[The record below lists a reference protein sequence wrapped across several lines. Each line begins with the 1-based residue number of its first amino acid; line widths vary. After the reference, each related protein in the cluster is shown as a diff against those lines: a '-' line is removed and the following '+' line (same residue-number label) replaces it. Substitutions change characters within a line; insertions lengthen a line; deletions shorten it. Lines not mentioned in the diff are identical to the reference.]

1 MLRRNNLTQGV
12 VSPTPGKESVREQDS
27 GIAEI
32 NNSLVSLENQ
42 LDKDNLMSRRPTRL
56 TLELL
61 ARVKVKE
68 ALP

>member
-1 MLRRNNLTQGV
+1 MLRRNNLTRGV
-12 VSPTPGKESVREQDS
+12 VSPVLSEESVRA

-32 NNSLVSLENQ
+32 NNSSVSWGNQ

-61 ARVKVKE
+61 ARVKAKE
-68 ALP
+68 ALS